1 MLCKGS
7 DYIVEYLT
15 QLGIS
20 DVFGYPGGMV
30 THLMDSL
37 QKYDK
42 EISAH
47 LLHHEQA
54 VAFAACGYA
63 QTTGKIGVAYATS
76 GPGATNLIT
85 GICHAYFDSIPV
97 LFLTGQVN
105 TFESNATY
113 GMRQR
118 GFQETDIVSMV
129 QPVVKYAAYV
139 SSADELKRKLSK
151 AVSIALDRRKGP
163 VLLDIPM
170 DVQRTMFDP
179 DLIPELQPEAASS
192 VSCDL
197 ETILSS
203 ALESAQRPCILIG
216 QGVYSAMQKQEV
228 RDLLHHLQIPIVTSM
243 LAFDIAPDDLPIGR
257 LNFGFIGAYGDRCAN
272 FVVAKSDLVITL
284 GARLDVRQVG
294 AKRNSFAPDATILRI
309 DIDEKELAYPIH
321 ANDINCRISISD
333 AIAQM
338 KRIAIPTDKFG
349 PWVAV
354 CRQIK
359 EKLCSEP
366 LSEPLSM
373 LAQLSKKAPPDCIV
387 TGDVGQNQVWIA
399 QAFAAHSGQ
408 QFLIPGGHSAMGCS
422 LPVAIGAFWGSRRTV
437 LSISGD
443 GGIQMSIHELQAV
456 FRDQLPVKII
466 VLNNQ
471 ALGMIRHFQEMYF
484 QQSYVQT
491 VSPNGYSAPDFC
503 AIASAYGLRAKKVS
517 TPEAIEA
524 LDLCDGVPELI
535 EVVLTGDTY
544 VFPKLEFGKP
554 NQDQEP
560 LIDRALYDELMSL

>member
-1 MLCKGS
+1 
-7 DYIVEYLT
+7 
-15 QLGIS
+15 
-20 DVFGYPGGMV
+20 VFGYPGGMV

-37 QKYDK
+37 QRYEKD
-42 EISAH
+42 ISAH

-54 VAFAACGYA
+54 AAFAACGYA

-105 TFESNATY
+105 TFESNMAY

-139 SSADELKRKLSK
+139 SSADELKQQLHK
-151 AVSIALDRRKGP
+151 AVSIALDGRKGP

-179 DLIPELQPEAASS
+179 DLIPLPQADSAPA
-192 VSCDL
+192 VVCDL
-197 ETILSS
+197 EIVLSNALQS
-203 ALESAQRPCILIG
+203 ALRPCILIG

-228 RDLLHHLQIPIVTSM
+228 RDLLAHLQIPIVASM
-243 LAFDIAPDDLPIGR
+243 LAFDIAPGDLSIGS

-272 FVVAKSDLVITL
+272 FVVAKSDLLITL

-294 AKRNSFAPDATILRI
+294 AKRNMFAPDATILRI
-309 DIDEKELAYPIH
+309 DIDEKELTYPIH
-321 ANDINCRISISD
+321 ENDINCKISISD
-333 AIAQM
+333 AIERMMQVS
-338 KRIAIPTDKFG
+338 IPSGKYD

-354 CRQIK
+354 CRRIR

-366 LSEPLSM
+366 LSQPLS
-373 LAQLSKKAPPDCIV
+373 LLNQISKKAPPDCIV

-399 QAFAAHSGQ
+399 QAFAVKSGQ

-422 LPVAIGAFWGSRRTV
+422 LPSAIGAYWGSRRTV
-437 LSISGD
+437 LSINGD
-443 GGIQMSIHELQAV
+443 GGMQMNIQELQSV
-456 FRDQLPVKII
+456 FRDKLPIKII

-484 QQSYVQT
+484 QQAYVQT

-503 AIASAYGLRAKKVS
+503 AIASAYGLRATRVS
-517 TPEAIEA
+517 TPEEIES
-524 LDLCDGVPELI
+524 LDLSDGVPELV

-560 LIDRALYDELMSL
+560 LIDRSLYDELMSL